1 MKNNITVRLLILV
14 VLSTSLVGCS
24 KSSKSGNSSRA
35 TGWQINAKEGG
46 FQYNTNFK
54 EQETAPG
61 LVFVEGGTFTMG
73 KVQDD
78 VMHDWNNSPN
88 QQHVQSFYMDE
99 TEVTNMM
106 YLEYLDWI
114 KRVYPPSEP
123 KFRAIYNG
131 AVPDTLVWRNRLG
144 YSEMMVDNYLR
155 HPAFK
160 NYPVVGVSWMQ
171 AVEFA
176 NWRSDRVA
184 EMGLQKEGYLEKDS
198 HLTHT
203 TADSNFNINTGES
216 DAPLFRFRIRSD
228 SYPIYTKIWFRASLL
243 SPSLGLDSR
252 ETLTEIESNVFQMK
266 EDIIIDNRNFSTN
279 TNTLLDEGNPPN
291 VVPVVIRTIDAINPS
306 DFELVTSA
314 MMSTGKLADG
324 EYRFELKIYSG
335 SSEFDIQLTDQDSK
349 TIIVESSS
357 GVNLESPGGELS
369 DSLFNVVYTPYPI
382 FNWNKG
388 NCKNCFTYI
397 RIAEF
402 KNGYHSSMEEA
413 LRDERML
420 PYNQSLEWFNLSD
433 ISTFQYPTSDA
444 RPLEYGKTYVWQIKV
459 EIPTT
464 NGYEDELSSVYA
476 FKLADPSE
484 SASIKML
491 NSSQQSLIEALGE
504 DQYNALFG
512 IDGPLAGYRIT
523 KNIII
528 NNSNVN
534 QNILNQILSKM
545 SKKEILINSV
555 TVEK

>member
-1 MKNNITVRLLILV
+1 MFKRIITLTILSI
-14 VLSTSLVGCS
+14 VLN
-24 KSSKSGNSSRA
+24 KSSLIAQASL
-35 TGWQINAKEGG
+35 EGQ
-46 FQYNTNFK
+46 FF
-54 EQETAPG
+54 
-61 LVFVEGGTFTMG
+61 
-73 KVQDD
+73 
-78 VMHDWNNSPN
+78 
-88 QQHVQSFYMDE
+88 
-99 TEVTNMM
+99 
-106 YLEYLDWI
+106 EYTSYYI
-114 KRVYPPSEP
+114 
-123 KFRAIYNG
+123 
-131 AVPDTLVWRNRLG
+131 
-144 YSEMMVDNYLR
+144 
-155 HPAFK
+155 
-160 NYPVVGVSWMQ
+160 
-171 AVEFA
+171 
-176 NWRSDRVA
+176 
-184 EMGLQKEGYLEKDS
+184 
-198 HLTHT
+198 
-203 TADSNFNINTGES
+203 SNFNINTGES

-444 RPLEYGKTYVWQIKV
+444 RPLEYSKTYVWQIKV

-555 TVEK
+555 TVEN

>member
-1 MKNNITVRLLILV
+1 MFKRIITLTILSI
-14 VLSTSLVGCS
+14 VLN
-24 KSSKSGNSSRA
+24 KSSLIAQASL
-35 TGWQINAKEGG
+35 EGQ
-46 FQYNTNFK
+46 FF
-54 EQETAPG
+54 
-61 LVFVEGGTFTMG
+61 
-73 KVQDD
+73 
-78 VMHDWNNSPN
+78 
-88 QQHVQSFYMDE
+88 
-99 TEVTNMM
+99 
-106 YLEYLDWI
+106 EYTSYYI
-114 KRVYPPSEP
+114 
-123 KFRAIYNG
+123 
-131 AVPDTLVWRNRLG
+131 
-144 YSEMMVDNYLR
+144 
-155 HPAFK
+155 
-160 NYPVVGVSWMQ
+160 
-171 AVEFA
+171 
-176 NWRSDRVA
+176 
-184 EMGLQKEGYLEKDS
+184 
-198 HLTHT
+198 
-203 TADSNFNINTGES
+203 SNFNINTGES

-523 KNIII
+523 NNIII

>member
-1 MKNNITVRLLILV
+1 MFKRIITLTILSI
-14 VLSTSLVGCS
+14 VLN
-24 KSSKSGNSSRA
+24 KSSLIAQASL
-35 TGWQINAKEGG
+35 EGQ
-46 FQYNTNFK
+46 FF
-54 EQETAPG
+54 
-61 LVFVEGGTFTMG
+61 
-73 KVQDD
+73 
-78 VMHDWNNSPN
+78 
-88 QQHVQSFYMDE
+88 
-99 TEVTNMM
+99 
-106 YLEYLDWI
+106 EYTSYYI
-114 KRVYPPSEP
+114 
-123 KFRAIYNG
+123 
-131 AVPDTLVWRNRLG
+131 
-144 YSEMMVDNYLR
+144 
-155 HPAFK
+155 
-160 NYPVVGVSWMQ
+160 
-171 AVEFA
+171 
-176 NWRSDRVA
+176 
-184 EMGLQKEGYLEKDS
+184 
-198 HLTHT
+198 
-203 TADSNFNINTGES
+203 SNFNINTGES

-388 NCKNCFTYI
+388 NCNNCLTYI

-523 KNIII
+523 NNIII

-534 QNILNQILSKM
+534 QNILNQIFSKM

-555 TVEK
+555 TVEN

>member
-1 MKNNITVRLLILV
+1 MFKRIITLTILSI
-14 VLSTSLVGCS
+14 VLN
-24 KSSKSGNSSRA
+24 KSSLIAQASL
-35 TGWQINAKEGG
+35 EGQ
-46 FQYNTNFK
+46 FF
-54 EQETAPG
+54 
-61 LVFVEGGTFTMG
+61 
-73 KVQDD
+73 
-78 VMHDWNNSPN
+78 
-88 QQHVQSFYMDE
+88 
-99 TEVTNMM
+99 
-106 YLEYLDWI
+106 EYTSYYI
-114 KRVYPPSEP
+114 
-123 KFRAIYNG
+123 
-131 AVPDTLVWRNRLG
+131 
-144 YSEMMVDNYLR
+144 
-155 HPAFK
+155 
-160 NYPVVGVSWMQ
+160 
-171 AVEFA
+171 
-176 NWRSDRVA
+176 
-184 EMGLQKEGYLEKDS
+184 
-198 HLTHT
+198 
-203 TADSNFNINTGES
+203 SNFNINTGES

-228 SYPIYTKIWFRASLL
+228 YYPIYTKIWFRASLL

-444 RPLEYGKTYVWQIKV
+444 RPLEYSKTYVWQIKV

-523 KNIII
+523 NNIII

-555 TVEK
+555 TVEN

>member
-1 MKNNITVRLLILV
+1 MFKRIITLTILSI
-14 VLSTSLVGCS
+14 VLN
-24 KSSKSGNSSRA
+24 KSSLIAQASL
-35 TGWQINAKEGG
+35 EGQ
-46 FQYNTNFK
+46 FF
-54 EQETAPG
+54 
-61 LVFVEGGTFTMG
+61 
-73 KVQDD
+73 
-78 VMHDWNNSPN
+78 
-88 QQHVQSFYMDE
+88 
-99 TEVTNMM
+99 
-106 YLEYLDWI
+106 EYTSYYI
-114 KRVYPPSEP
+114 
-123 KFRAIYNG
+123 
-131 AVPDTLVWRNRLG
+131 
-144 YSEMMVDNYLR
+144 
-155 HPAFK
+155 
-160 NYPVVGVSWMQ
+160 
-171 AVEFA
+171 
-176 NWRSDRVA
+176 
-184 EMGLQKEGYLEKDS
+184 
-198 HLTHT
+198 
-203 TADSNFNINTGES
+203 SNFNINTGES

-335 SSEFDIQLTDQDSK
+335 SSEFDIQLTDEDSK

-523 KNIII
+523 NNIII

-534 QNILNQILSKM
+534 QNILNQIFSKM

-555 TVEK
+555 TVEN

>member
-1 MKNNITVRLLILV
+1 MFKRIITLTILSI
-14 VLSTSLVGCS
+14 VLN
-24 KSSKSGNSSRA
+24 KSSLIAQASL
-35 TGWQINAKEGG
+35 EGQ
-46 FQYNTNFK
+46 FF
-54 EQETAPG
+54 
-61 LVFVEGGTFTMG
+61 
-73 KVQDD
+73 
-78 VMHDWNNSPN
+78 
-88 QQHVQSFYMDE
+88 
-99 TEVTNMM
+99 
-106 YLEYLDWI
+106 EYTSYYI
-114 KRVYPPSEP
+114 
-123 KFRAIYNG
+123 
-131 AVPDTLVWRNRLG
+131 
-144 YSEMMVDNYLR
+144 
-155 HPAFK
+155 
-160 NYPVVGVSWMQ
+160 
-171 AVEFA
+171 
-176 NWRSDRVA
+176 
-184 EMGLQKEGYLEKDS
+184 
-198 HLTHT
+198 
-203 TADSNFNINTGES
+203 SNFNINTGES

-476 FKLADPSE
+476 FKLADQSE

-523 KNIII
+523 NNIII

-555 TVEK
+555 TVEN

>member
-1 MKNNITVRLLILV
+1 MFKRIITLTILSI
-14 VLSTSLVGCS
+14 VLN
-24 KSSKSGNSSRA
+24 KSSLIAQASL
-35 TGWQINAKEGG
+35 EGQ
-46 FQYNTNFK
+46 FF
-54 EQETAPG
+54 
-61 LVFVEGGTFTMG
+61 
-73 KVQDD
+73 
-78 VMHDWNNSPN
+78 
-88 QQHVQSFYMDE
+88 
-99 TEVTNMM
+99 
-106 YLEYLDWI
+106 EYTSYYI
-114 KRVYPPSEP
+114 
-123 KFRAIYNG
+123 
-131 AVPDTLVWRNRLG
+131 
-144 YSEMMVDNYLR
+144 
-155 HPAFK
+155 
-160 NYPVVGVSWMQ
+160 
-171 AVEFA
+171 
-176 NWRSDRVA
+176 
-184 EMGLQKEGYLEKDS
+184 
-198 HLTHT
+198 
-203 TADSNFNINTGES
+203 SNFNINTGES

-444 RPLEYGKTYVWQIKV
+444 RPLEYSKTYVWQIKV

>member
-1 MKNNITVRLLILV
+1 MFKRIITLTILSI
-14 VLSTSLVGCS
+14 VLN
-24 KSSKSGNSSRA
+24 KSSLIAQASL
-35 TGWQINAKEGG
+35 EGQ
-46 FQYNTNFK
+46 FF
-54 EQETAPG
+54 
-61 LVFVEGGTFTMG
+61 
-73 KVQDD
+73 
-78 VMHDWNNSPN
+78 
-88 QQHVQSFYMDE
+88 
-99 TEVTNMM
+99 
-106 YLEYLDWI
+106 EYTSYYI
-114 KRVYPPSEP
+114 
-123 KFRAIYNG
+123 
-131 AVPDTLVWRNRLG
+131 
-144 YSEMMVDNYLR
+144 
-155 HPAFK
+155 
-160 NYPVVGVSWMQ
+160 
-171 AVEFA
+171 
-176 NWRSDRVA
+176 
-184 EMGLQKEGYLEKDS
+184 
-198 HLTHT
+198 
-203 TADSNFNINTGES
+203 SNFNINTGES

-335 SSEFDIQLTDQDSK
+335 SSEFDIQLTDEDSK

-388 NCKNCFTYI
+388 NCNNCLTYI

-523 KNIII
+523 NNIII

-555 TVEK
+555 TVEN

>member
-1 MKNNITVRLLILV
+1 MFKRIITLTILSI
-14 VLSTSLVGCS
+14 VLN
-24 KSSKSGNSSRA
+24 KSSLIAQASL
-35 TGWQINAKEGG
+35 EGQ
-46 FQYNTNFK
+46 FF
-54 EQETAPG
+54 
-61 LVFVEGGTFTMG
+61 
-73 KVQDD
+73 
-78 VMHDWNNSPN
+78 
-88 QQHVQSFYMDE
+88 
-99 TEVTNMM
+99 
-106 YLEYLDWI
+106 EYTSYYI
-114 KRVYPPSEP
+114 
-123 KFRAIYNG
+123 
-131 AVPDTLVWRNRLG
+131 
-144 YSEMMVDNYLR
+144 
-155 HPAFK
+155 
-160 NYPVVGVSWMQ
+160 
-171 AVEFA
+171 
-176 NWRSDRVA
+176 
-184 EMGLQKEGYLEKDS
+184 
-198 HLTHT
+198 
-203 TADSNFNINTGES
+203 SNFNINTGES

-279 TNTLLDEGNPPN
+279 TNTLLDEGSPPN

-444 RPLEYGKTYVWQIKV
+444 RPLEYSKTYVWQIKV

-523 KNIII
+523 NNIII

-555 TVEK
+555 TVEN

>member
-1 MKNNITVRLLILV
+1 MFKRIITLTILSI
-14 VLSTSLVGCS
+14 VLN
-24 KSSKSGNSSRA
+24 KSSLIAQASL
-35 TGWQINAKEGG
+35 EGQ
-46 FQYNTNFK
+46 FF
-54 EQETAPG
+54 
-61 LVFVEGGTFTMG
+61 
-73 KVQDD
+73 
-78 VMHDWNNSPN
+78 
-88 QQHVQSFYMDE
+88 
-99 TEVTNMM
+99 
-106 YLEYLDWI
+106 EYTSYYI
-114 KRVYPPSEP
+114 
-123 KFRAIYNG
+123 
-131 AVPDTLVWRNRLG
+131 
-144 YSEMMVDNYLR
+144 
-155 HPAFK
+155 
-160 NYPVVGVSWMQ
+160 
-171 AVEFA
+171 
-176 NWRSDRVA
+176 
-184 EMGLQKEGYLEKDS
+184 
-198 HLTHT
+198 
-203 TADSNFNINTGES
+203 SNFNINTGES

-335 SSEFDIQLTDQDSK
+335 SSEFDIQLTEQDSK

-357 GVNLESPGGELS
+357 GVNRESPGGELS

-388 NCKNCFTYI
+388 ICMNCFTYI

-444 RPLEYGKTYVWQIKV
+444 RPLEYSKTYVWQIKV

-534 QNILNQILSKM
+534 HNILNIKAH
-545 SKKEILINSV
+545 
-555 TVEK
+555 

>member
-1 MKNNITVRLLILV
+1 MFKRIITLTILSI
-14 VLSTSLVGCS
+14 VLN
-24 KSSKSGNSSRA
+24 KSSLIAQASL
-35 TGWQINAKEGG
+35 EGQ
-46 FQYNTNFK
+46 FF
-54 EQETAPG
+54 
-61 LVFVEGGTFTMG
+61 
-73 KVQDD
+73 
-78 VMHDWNNSPN
+78 
-88 QQHVQSFYMDE
+88 
-99 TEVTNMM
+99 
-106 YLEYLDWI
+106 EYTSYYI
-114 KRVYPPSEP
+114 
-123 KFRAIYNG
+123 
-131 AVPDTLVWRNRLG
+131 
-144 YSEMMVDNYLR
+144 
-155 HPAFK
+155 
-160 NYPVVGVSWMQ
+160 
-171 AVEFA
+171 
-176 NWRSDRVA
+176 
-184 EMGLQKEGYLEKDS
+184 
-198 HLTHT
+198 
-203 TADSNFNINTGES
+203 SNFNINTGES

-512 IDGPLAGYRIT
+512 IDGPLAGYIIT
-523 KNIII
+523 NNIII

-555 TVEK
+555 TVEN

>member
-1 MKNNITVRLLILV
+1 MFKRIITLTILSI
-14 VLSTSLVGCS
+14 VLN
-24 KSSKSGNSSRA
+24 KSSLIAQASL
-35 TGWQINAKEGG
+35 EGQ
-46 FQYNTNFK
+46 FF
-54 EQETAPG
+54 
-61 LVFVEGGTFTMG
+61 
-73 KVQDD
+73 
-78 VMHDWNNSPN
+78 
-88 QQHVQSFYMDE
+88 
-99 TEVTNMM
+99 
-106 YLEYLDWI
+106 EYTSYYI
-114 KRVYPPSEP
+114 
-123 KFRAIYNG
+123 
-131 AVPDTLVWRNRLG
+131 
-144 YSEMMVDNYLR
+144 
-155 HPAFK
+155 
-160 NYPVVGVSWMQ
+160 
-171 AVEFA
+171 
-176 NWRSDRVA
+176 
-184 EMGLQKEGYLEKDS
+184 
-198 HLTHT
+198 
-203 TADSNFNINTGES
+203 SNFNINTGES

-228 SYPIYTKIWFRASLL
+228 SYPIYTKIRFRASLL

-388 NCKNCFTYI
+388 NCNNCLTYI

-523 KNIII
+523 NNIII

-555 TVEK
+555 TVEN